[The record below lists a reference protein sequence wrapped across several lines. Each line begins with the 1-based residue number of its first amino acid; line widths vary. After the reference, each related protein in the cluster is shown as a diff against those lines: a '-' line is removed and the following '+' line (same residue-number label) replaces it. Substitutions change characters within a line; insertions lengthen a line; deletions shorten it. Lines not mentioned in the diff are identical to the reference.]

1 MENNSSNHT
10 QENRFQILRL
20 LTGYRRADRQGNQQE
35 TTSTLSISDENELI
49 TLILNRERRQEQPQE
64 LSTLERRIRRRRN
77 NNLNNS
83 RLVTDDES
91 DDDSILVNNFDYDF
105 RTYPLSINWKDIH
118 SYENDSC
125 KE

>member
-20 LTGYRRADRQGNQQE
+20 LTGYRRADRQGNPQE
-35 TTSTLSISDENELI
+35 TTNTLSISDENELI

-77 NNLNNS
+77 NLNNT
-83 RLVTDDES
+83 RLVTDDS
-91 DDDSILVNNFDYDF
+91 DDDSIIVNNFDYDF
-105 RTYPLSINWKDIH
+105 RTYPLSINWKDIY